1 VPPIDQ
7 RRLAELLASARDQ
20 DASYSLRGR
29 ALEDLAELV
38 FSAVPGTAVACSR
51 SEDVFRSQ
59 EIDVACRN
67 AGHPEGL
74 QDFDHIIL
82 IECKN
87 WASPVGAME
96 VAWFDTKL
104 RIRSRT
110 TGVLIAMNGITGDAH
125 SRQFANAIVERA
137 LGEGRSVL
145 VLEVDEIEHLTSGE
159 ELADLLKRK
168 EVDLNM
174 TLGIPRP
181 KL

>member
-7 RRLAELLASARDQ
+7 RRLGELLTSARDQ
-20 DASYSLRGR
+20 DASNSLRGR
-29 ALEDLAELV
+29 ALDDLAELI
-38 FSAVPGTAVACSR
+38 FEAVPGTTVVCAR
-51 SEDVFRSQ
+51 REDVFRSQ

-67 AGHPEGL
+67 AGNPEGL

-87 WASPVGAME
+87 WGSPVGAME

-110 TGVLIAMNGITGDAH
+110 TGVLVAMNGITGDAH

-145 VLEVDEIEHLTSGE
+145 VLEADDIEHLASGE

-174 TLGIPRP
+174 TLGIPRS